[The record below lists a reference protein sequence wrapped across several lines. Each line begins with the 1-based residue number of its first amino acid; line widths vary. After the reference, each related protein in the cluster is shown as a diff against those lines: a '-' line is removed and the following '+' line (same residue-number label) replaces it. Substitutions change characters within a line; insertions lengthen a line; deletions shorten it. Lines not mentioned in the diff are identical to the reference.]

1 MALRARLFA
10 LVGIGV
16 TGLIAIAHAR
26 FQAGS
31 TQNPPLFRG
40 ATTLVPVDVRVLDRN
55 DRPVTDLTESDFSLF
70 EDNVPQPIRHF
81 ATLALVSD
89 QSKVN
94 EPLERPTL
102 TTDALP
108 VPHRR
113 VFLIVLGRGRLQGIS
128 KGVEG
133 MLHFVR
139 ERLLPQD
146 AVAVL
151 AWNRATDFTTDHAR
165 IAAVL
170 ERFKQTHE
178 GVEAKLNLRFSGLAG
193 LYGSRDIPSSLQHD
207 IDAVFG
213 EADGG
218 AARPIKGVTGPNADR
233 VNDDTWKI
241 ARRLLGRPD
250 TAAGDD
256 PDPEKRDAA
265 LNDFVA
271 ENAQTMQ
278 DVGNLYAGIEYLR
291 HLQGEKHLVF
301 VSGLG
306 LALPRGDD
314 DVDVASAASNA
325 RVVIDYV
332 HTAGTS
338 MDPSHAQYTVET
350 KSTARGMA
358 PTIVNTQ
365 ERPQPASSWIFGTAR
380 TLAGLTGGRFY
391 ANQFRNAS
399 ITMDHIDETTRFGYL
414 LGYYPSNPLADGK
427 FRRIRVTVNRPG
439 VTVLSRHGYV
449 ATATSTPVD
458 VRAAMIYS
466 RIAAAS
472 NYGKAL
478 TAIGVRGTAS
488 MVRQTQP
495 NVQVLL
501 DVSIDPA
508 RVKFTNAAGRNV
520 ASIALAAFFFDPD
533 EQLVGQFWRRV
544 DLTFDDARFA
554 AVKRDGVPIGLT
566 VAVTALPKQVKV
578 IVYDPAEDRIGSAI
592 VKVQQN

>member
-1 MALRARLFA
+1 MPTRTRVFA
-10 LVGIGV
+10 LVGATV
-16 TGLIAIAHAR
+16 TGLVVHAAS
-26 FQAGS
+26 FQAPPS
-31 TQNPPLFRG
+31 QNPPLFRG

-55 DRPVTDLTESDFSLF
+55 DKPVTDLTESDFTLF
-70 EDNVPQPIRHF
+70 ENDVPQPIRHF
-81 ATLALVSD
+81 AKLSLTAD
-89 QSKVN
+89 QSKVSD
-94 EPLERPTL
+94 PLEGAAPTSDTVPL
-102 TTDALP
+102 
-108 VPHRR
+108 PHRR

-128 KGVEG
+128 KGVDG

-151 AWNRATDFTTDHAR
+151 AWNHATDFTTDHAR
-165 IAAVL
+165 IATVL
-170 ERFKQTHE
+170 ERFKQAHE

-218 AARPIKGVTGPNADR
+218 TAGPVKGLAGPNADR
-233 VNDDTWKI
+233 VNEDTWKI
-241 ARRLLGRPD
+241 ARRLLGPPD

-265 LNDFVA
+265 LNDFVS

-278 DVGNLYAGIEYLR
+278 DVGNLYVGIEYLR

-314 DVDVASAASNA
+314 DVDLASAASNA

-332 HTAGTS
+332 HTAGTFL
-338 MDPSHAQYTVET
+338 DPSHAQYTVENKPT
-350 KSTARGMA
+350 GRGMA
-358 PTIVNTQ
+358 PTLVNTQ
-365 ERPQPASSWIFGTAR
+365 ERQPPPLWTFGTAR
-380 TLAGLTGGRFY
+380 TLASLTGGRFY

-399 ITMDHIDETTRFGYL
+399 ITMDHIDEATRSGYL
-414 LGYYPSNPLADGK
+414 LGYYPPNPGTDGK
-427 FRRIRVTVNRPG
+427 FRRIKVTVKRPG
-439 VTVLSRHGYV
+439 VTVLSRHGYF
-449 ATATSTPVD
+449 ATATSNPVD

-472 NYGKAL
+472 NYAKAL

-488 MVRQTQP
+488 VSRQSQPDVR
-495 NVQVLL
+495 VLL

-508 RVKFTNAAGRNV
+508 RVTFTNANSQHA
-520 ASIALAAFFFDPD
+520 ASIALAAFFFDAD

-544 DLTFDDARFA
+544 DLTFDEARFV

-566 VAVTALPKQVKV
+566 VAVSAPPKQVKV
-578 IVYDPAEDRIGSAI
+578 VVYDPAEDRIGSAI

>member
-1 MALRARLFA
+1 MFA
-10 LVGIGV
+10 LSAAFAALV
-16 TGLIAIAHAR
+16 AIVDTAS
-26 FQAGS
+26 FQAS
-31 TQNPPLFRG
+31 ASQNPPLFRG

-55 DRPVTDLTESDFSLF
+55 DKPVLDLTESDFTLF
-70 EDNVPQPIRHF
+70 ENDVPQAIRHF
-81 ATLALVSD
+81 SKLSLVADQSNINDPLDAAASTGDALAL
-89 QSKVN
+89 
-94 EPLERPTL
+94 
-102 TTDALP
+102 
-108 VPHRR
+108 PHRR

-128 KGVEG
+128 KGVDG

-151 AWNRATDFTTDHAR
+151 AWNRATDFTTDHTR

-170 ERFKQTHE
+170 ERFKQNHE

-193 LYGSRDIPSSLQHD
+193 LYGSRDIPSSLQRD

-213 EADGG
+213 EANGG
-218 AARPIKGVTGPNADR
+218 TARPIGQSTGPNAER
-233 VNDDTWKI
+233 VNEDTWKV
-241 ARRLLGRPD
+241 ARRLLGPPD

-271 ENAQTMQ
+271 EKAQTMQ

-291 HLQGEKHLVF
+291 HLQGEKHLIF

-314 DVDVASAASNA
+314 DVDLASAASNA

-350 KSTARGMA
+350 KSTARGVA

-365 ERPQPASSWIFGTAR
+365 ERGQPAPSWIFGTAR
-380 TLAGLTGGRFY
+380 TLSNLTGGRFY

-399 ITMDHIDETTRFGYL
+399 LTMDHIDEATRFGYL
-414 LGYYPSNPLADGK
+414 LGYYPSNPSTDGK
-427 FRRIRVTVNRPG
+427 FRRIRVTVKRPG
-439 VTVLSRHGYV
+439 VTVLSRHGYF
-449 ATATSTPVD
+449 ANATSTPVD
-458 VRAAMIYS
+458 LRAAMIYS

-472 NYGKAL
+472 NYDQAL
-478 TAIGVRGTAS
+478 TAINVRATAS
-488 MVRQTQP
+488 VAPQSQP
-495 NVQVLL
+495 NPQVLL
-501 DVSIDPA
+501 DVLIDPA
-508 RVKFTNAAGRNV
+508 RLSFASVNGRNA
-520 ASIALAAFFFDPD
+520 ASIALAAFFFDSD
-533 EQLVGQFWRRV
+533 QQLVGQFWKRV
-544 DLTFDDARFA
+544 DLTFDDTRFV
-554 AVKRDGVPIGLT
+554 AVRRDGVPVKLT
-566 VAVTALPKQVKV
+566 VAVTAPPRQVKV
-578 IVYDPAEDRIGSAI
+578 VTYDPTADRVGSAI
-592 VKVQQN
+592 VKVQ